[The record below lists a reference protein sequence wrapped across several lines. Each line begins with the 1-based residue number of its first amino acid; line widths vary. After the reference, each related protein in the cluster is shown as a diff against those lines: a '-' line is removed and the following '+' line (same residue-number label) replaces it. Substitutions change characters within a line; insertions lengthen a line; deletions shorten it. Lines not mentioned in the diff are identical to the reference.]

1 MDGSKE
7 LSVAG
12 SPENANAGIA
22 EGEVQG
28 NVLRRHIT
36 ENPKKKKLSKH
47 RLWMDSIQHEYPT
60 PYVPFK
66 IGVYIRYFNQTKHK
80 NYLEKHIQE
89 FTEDIALCKR
99 WTLVD
104 FYIDKGMTAPHMEY
118 SKEWCRL
125 LADCFSGKVDLIVTQ
140 KVSNVSSDPQ
150 EMAFIARILAAQEHP
165 VGIYFISE
173 DIFTLAS
180 YYREDMLDRGMF
192 PPGWRP
198 LPDDGENETMMLGEP
213 EFFLL
218 PEETVTDNYAS
229 DENGPNDG
237 ESSGATDDDAGDS
250 ADDNTKGNAGG
261 DDLSGAEDYP
271 EGFQLKLNLVVDSA
285 DA

>member
-1 MDGSKE
+1 MDENKE
-7 LSVAG
+7 LNLSEASVDAHAEI
-12 SPENANAGIA
+12 SEEEAN
-22 EGEVQG
+22 G
-28 NVLRRHIT
+28 NVLRRRIT

-47 RLWMDSIQHEYPT
+47 RLWMDSLQHEYPT

-66 IGVYIRYFNQTKHK
+66 IGVYIRYFNQTKHE

-89 FTEDIALCKR
+89 FTDDIALCKR

-125 LADCFSGKVDLIVTQ
+125 LADCFAGRVDLIVTQ

-180 YYREDMLDRGMF
+180 YYREDLFDEGML
-192 PPGWRP
+192 PAGWKP
-198 LPDDGENETMMLGEP
+198 LPDDGETEP
-213 EFFLL
+213 MTLAEQEFPLL
-218 PEETVTDNYAS
+218 P
-229 DENGPNDG
+229 
-237 ESSGATDDDAGDS
+237 DS
-250 ADDNTKGNAGG
+250 LDR
-261 DDLSGAEDYP
+261 AE
-271 EGFQLKLNLVVDSA
+271 
-285 DA
+285 